1 MKEQMLLN
9 EVARELN
16 VKAYQISYAISS
28 GSIDEPILRINNKR
42 IFTKKDVSQI
52 QKYFA
57 AKKTA
62 AQKEDNAK

>member
-28 GSIDEPILRINNKR
+28 GSLKEPILRINNKR
-42 IFTKKDVSQI
+42 IFTKRDVSQI
-52 QKYFA
+52 QKHFAGKKSA
-57 AKKTA
+57 AKK
-62 AQKEDNAK
+62 EDNE

>member
-28 GSIDEPILRINNKR
+28 GSLKEPTLRINNKR
-42 IFTKKDVSQI
+42 IFTIKDVNQI

-57 AKKTA
+57 GKMSAAK
-62 AQKEDNAK
+62 KEDNE